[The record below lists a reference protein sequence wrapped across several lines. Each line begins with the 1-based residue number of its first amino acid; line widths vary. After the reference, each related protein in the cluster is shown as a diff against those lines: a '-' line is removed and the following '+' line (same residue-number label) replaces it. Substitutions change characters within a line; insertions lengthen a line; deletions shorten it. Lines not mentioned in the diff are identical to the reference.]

1 MRIEPAEYEQMRS
14 WLGYMVPKVFASDL
28 LATGTDPVV
37 MLDQMA
43 SRSLAEARRGLAM
56 AIGDVVEFVGD
67 WPAANVAKCDSE
79 LSQNGL
85 PTLTQV
91 QARFSKAVQR
101 VVRRGRIRDDEEFY
115 ALRNAVEQK
124 GVDAEILWRLLR
136 AYETRGAGG

>member
-1 MRIEPAEYEQMRS
+1 MRIEPAEYEQLRS
-14 WLGYMVPKVFASDL
+14 WLGYMVPKVFGSDL

-43 SRSLAEARRGLAM
+43 SRSFAEARRGLAM

-67 WPAANVAKCDSE
+67 WSAANVAKCDSE
-79 LSQNGL
+79 LSQNSL

-91 QARFSKAVQR
+91 QARFSKAIQR
-101 VVRRGRIRDDEEFY
+101 VVRRGRIRNDEEFY

-124 GVDAEILWRLLR
+124 GVDAEMLWRLLR